1 MMTAA
6 TTATALLPCWDA
18 NAYIAEADRVSEARY
33 AQNWDADPEYGW
45 GGQCP
50 ITKQWLSESE
60 WEDEGLLPLPEDYTA
75 FDKAL
80 VNWLREGDATYG
92 TKGWGLTLFDYI
104 NLAHCAA
111 ERAVQHCTTERF
123 DREYETS
130 RMYISSW
137 NR

>member
-1 MMTAA
+1 M
-6 TTATALLPCWDA
+6 TATATPKTLPPAWG
-18 NAYIAEADRVSEARY
+18 AYEYMAEADRVCKIRY
-33 AQNWDADPEYGW
+33 AHGWDADPEYGW

>member
-1 MMTAA
+1 MMTAT

-18 NAYIAEADRVSEARY
+18 NAYIAEADRVNEARY

>member
-1 MMTAA
+1 MMTAT
-6 TTATALLPCWDA
+6 TTALPRAWG
-18 NAYIAEADRVSEARY
+18 AYEYMAEADRAAKARY

-80 VNWLREGDATYG
+80 VNWLREGDATYES
-92 TKGWGLTLFDYI
+92 KGWSLTLFDCI

-111 ERAVQHCTTERF
+111 ERAVQHCTNERF
-123 DREYETS
+123 NREYETA
-130 RMYISSW
+130 RMYGSSW